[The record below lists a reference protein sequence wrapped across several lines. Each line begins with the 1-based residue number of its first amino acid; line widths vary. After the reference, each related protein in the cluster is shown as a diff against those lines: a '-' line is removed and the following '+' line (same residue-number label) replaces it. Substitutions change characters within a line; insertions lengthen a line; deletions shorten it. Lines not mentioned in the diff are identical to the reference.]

1 MKQTF
6 DPTKLPNDA
15 LLSRALRQVSK
26 YWPLAYSKLLSL
38 EWCWSDATPYGATDG
53 RELILNPAGLEKL
66 QRQPNGV
73 GLCAFLLVH
82 ESLHALLGHGW
93 RLSKLRDPKC
103 ANVAADYIINA
114 MIKARNKELGRA
126 VFPLI
131 DGVLLDEELSG
142 DKSVEQLY
150 RELQQPHQQPAP
162 KAPEPKQDGN
172 KDDNED
178 SDSGSGAAEGDS
190 NSGAA
195 EGDSGAAEGEGSGK
209 SSSSEGEE
217 DVPAG
222 LAAGGDPAA
231 DDTGTGSPAA
241 GGDAGPADSL
251 ADFVGTGAEDTYK
264 PVADEGVTD
273 AALESQMEEDNE
285 RLLIADHI
293 DRVNGGNSGMSGTRI
308 AQQRVLPQPM
318 PWAELLHEWLRG
330 SSRSG
335 WSSPFN
341 APVHGS
347 TGLVCC
353 GRRKRSA
360 GDIVLVIDTSGS
372 VPARVYDRFLKEAQS
387 ILEELRPERLHL
399 LSVSHFVCEAVTL
412 ERDDSMPRSL
422 KGGGGTAFQP
432 AFDWVQQA
440 SIQPDVLV
448 YLTDGVACDIGTLQ
462 APDYPVLWVSTLC
475 RPEHYPFGDTIM
487 TTDFK

>member
-1 MKQTF
+1 MQTF
-6 DPTKLPNDA
+6 DPTKLSNDA

-26 YWPLAYSKLLSL
+26 HWPLAYSKLLSL
-38 EWCWSDATPYGATDG
+38 EWRWSAATPYGATDG
-53 RELILNPAGLEKL
+53 RELILNPAGINKL

-93 RLSKLRDPKC
+93 RLAKMRDPKC

-114 MIKARNKELGRA
+114 MIKARNKELGKA

-131 DGVLLDEELSG
+131 DGVLLNEELSG

-150 RELQQPHQQPAP
+150 RELQQPAQRPTP
-162 KAPEPKQDGN
+162 KAPEPKQDEN
-172 KDDNED
+172 KDDNEGAAD
-178 SDSGSGAAEGDS
+178 DDEGQAGTGASSAEGESEEDDTAGLDTGGDTTADDDGSDTADGGADSGS
-190 NSGAA
+190 
-195 EGDSGAAEGEGSGK
+195 
-209 SSSSEGEE
+209 
-217 DVPAG
+217 
-222 LAAGGDPAA
+222 
-231 DDTGTGSPAA
+231 
-241 GGDAGPADSL
+241 ADSL
-251 ADFVGTGAEDTYK
+251 DDFVGTGAEDTYK
-264 PVADEGVTD
+264 PIVGENDTDDSVA
-273 AALESQMEEDNE
+273 AKMEEDND
-285 RLLIADHI
+285 RLLLADHI
-293 DRVNGGNSGMSGTRI
+293 ERSGGGDSGMTGTRVM
-308 AQQRVLPQPM
+308 QQRVLPQPM

-372 VPARVYDRFLKEAQS
+372 VPARVYDRFLKEAQT
-387 ILEELRPERLHL
+387 ILQELRPERLHL
-399 LSVSHFVCEAVTL
+399 LSVSHYVCEAVTL
-412 ERDDSMPRSL
+412 ERGDDMPLSL

-432 AFDWVQQA
+432 AFDWVQREN
-440 SIQPDVLV
+440 IQPDVLV
-448 YLTDGVACDIGTLQ
+448 YLTDGDSFDINSLQ

-475 RPEHYPFGDTIM
+475 QPEHYPFGDTIM
-487 TTDFK
+487 TTDFN

>member
-1 MKQTF
+1 MQTF
-6 DPTKLPNDA
+6 DPTKLSNDA

-26 YWPLAYSKLLSL
+26 HWPLAYSKLLSL
-38 EWCWSDATPYGATDG
+38 EWRWSAATPYGATDG
-53 RELILNPAGLEKL
+53 RELILNPAGINKL

-93 RLSKLRDPKC
+93 RLAKMRDPKC

-114 MIKARNKELGRA
+114 MIKARNKELGKA

-131 DGVLLDEELSG
+131 DGVLLNEELSG

-150 RELQQPHQQPAP
+150 RELQQPAQRPTP
-162 KAPEPKQDGN
+162 KAPEPKQDEN
-172 KDDNED
+172 KDDNEGED
-178 SDSGSGAAEGDS
+178 NDDDEGAAGDDEGEGNDAAESEEDDTAGLDTGGDTAADDDGSDTADGGTDSGS
-190 NSGAA
+190 
-195 EGDSGAAEGEGSGK
+195 
-209 SSSSEGEE
+209 
-217 DVPAG
+217 
-222 LAAGGDPAA
+222 
-231 DDTGTGSPAA
+231 
-241 GGDAGPADSL
+241 ADSL
-251 ADFVGTGAEDTYK
+251 DDFVGTGAEDTYK
-264 PVADEGVTD
+264 PIVGENDTDDSVA
-273 AALESQMEEDNE
+273 AKMEEDND
-285 RLLIADHI
+285 RLLLADHI
-293 DRVNGGNSGMSGTRI
+293 ERAGGGDSGMTGTRVM
-308 AQQRVLPQPM
+308 QQRVLPQPM

-372 VPARVYDRFLKEAQS
+372 VPARVYDRFLKEAHT
-387 ILEELRPERLHL
+387 ILQELRPERLHL
-399 LSVSHFVCEAVTL
+399 LSVSHYVCEAVTL
-412 ERDDSMPRSL
+412 ERGDDMPLSL

-432 AFDWVQQA
+432 AFDWVQREN
-440 SIQPDVLV
+440 IQPDVLV
-448 YLTDGVACDIGTLQ
+448 YLTDGVAYDINSLQ

-475 RPEHYPFGDTIM
+475 QPEHYPFGDTIM
-487 TTDFK
+487 TTDFN

>member
-1 MKQTF
+1 MQTF
-6 DPTKLPNDA
+6 DPTKLSNDA

-26 YWPLAYSKLLSL
+26 HWPLAYSKLLSL
-38 EWCWSDATPYGATDG
+38 EWRWSAATPYGATDG
-53 RELILNPAGLEKL
+53 RELILNPAGINKL

-93 RLSKLRDPKC
+93 RLAKMRDPKC

-114 MIKARNKELGRA
+114 MIKARNKELGKA

-131 DGVLLDEELSG
+131 DGVLLNEELSG

-150 RELQQPHQQPAP
+150 RELQQPAQRPTP
-162 KAPEPKQDGN
+162 KAPEPKQDEN
-172 KDDNED
+172 KDDNEGEDNDD
-178 SDSGSGAAEGDS
+178 SEGQAGTGASSAEGESEEDDTAGLDTGGDTAADDDGSDTADGGTDSGS
-190 NSGAA
+190 
-195 EGDSGAAEGEGSGK
+195 
-209 SSSSEGEE
+209 
-217 DVPAG
+217 
-222 LAAGGDPAA
+222 
-231 DDTGTGSPAA
+231 
-241 GGDAGPADSL
+241 ADSL
-251 ADFVGTGAEDTYK
+251 DDFVGTGAEDTYK
-264 PVADEGVTD
+264 PIVGENDTDDSVA
-273 AALESQMEEDNE
+273 AKMEEDND
-285 RLLIADHI
+285 RLLLADHI
-293 DRVNGGNSGMSGTRI
+293 ERAGGGDSGMTGTRVM
-308 AQQRVLPQPM
+308 QQRVLPQPM

-372 VPARVYDRFLKEAQS
+372 VPARVYDRFLKEAHT
-387 ILEELRPERLHL
+387 ILQELRPERLHL
-399 LSVSHFVCEAVTL
+399 LSVSHYVCEAVTL
-412 ERDDSMPRSL
+412 ERGDDMPLSL

-432 AFDWVQQA
+432 AFDWVQLEN
-440 SIQPDVLV
+440 IQPDVLV
-448 YLTDGVACDIGTLQ
+448 YLTDGVAYDINSLQ

-475 RPEHYPFGDTIM
+475 QPEHYPFGDTIM
-487 TTDFK
+487 TTDFN

>member
-1 MKQTF
+1 MQTF
-6 DPTKLPNDA
+6 DPTKLGNDA
-15 LLSRALRQVSK
+15 LLSMALRQVSK
-26 YWPLAYSKLLSL
+26 HWPLAYSKLLSL
-38 EWCWSDATPYGATDG
+38 EWRWSDATPYGATDG
-53 RELILNPAGLEKL
+53 KELILNPAGINKL

-93 RLSKLRDPKC
+93 RLAKLRDPKL

-150 RELQQPHQQPAP
+150 RELQQPAPQPKP
-162 KAPEPKQDGN
+162 KPPEPKQDEDKDGN
-172 KDDNED
+172 EGNE
-178 SDSGSGAAEGDS
+178 GAADGTDG
-190 NSGAA
+190 N
-195 EGDSGAAEGEGSGK
+195 EGEGSGE
-209 SSSSEGEE
+209 SSSTEGEK
-217 DVPAG
+217 DNTAGVPAG
-222 LAAGGDPAA
+222 GDTAA
-231 DDTGTGSPAA
+231 DDTGTASADDGS
-241 GGDAGPADSL
+241 GVGPADTL
-251 ADFVGTGAEDTYK
+251 DDFVGTGAEDTYK

-273 AALESQMEEDNE
+273 AALESKMEEDND

-293 DRVNGGNSGMSGTRI
+293 ERVSGGNSGMSGTRI
-308 AQQRVLPQPM
+308 TQQRVLPQPM
-318 PWAELLHEWLRG
+318 PWSELLQEWLRG

-372 VPARVYDRFLKEAQS
+372 VPARVYDRFLREAQT

-399 LSVSHFVCEAVTL
+399 LSVSHYLREAVTL
-412 ERDDSMPRSL
+412 ERGDAIPRSL

-432 AFDWVQQA
+432 AFDWVQWENL
-440 SIQPDVLV
+440 QPDVLV
-448 YLTDGVACDIGTLQ
+448 YLTDGVSYDINSLQ

-487 TTDFK
+487 TTDFN

>member
-1 MKQTF
+1 MQTF
-6 DPTKLPNDA
+6 DPTQLPNDA

-26 YWPLAYSKLLSL
+26 HWPLAYSKLLSL
-38 EWCWSDATPYGATDG
+38 EWRWSDATPYGATDG
-53 RELILNPAGLEKL
+53 KELLLNPAGLNKL

-93 RLSKLRDPKC
+93 RLAKLRDHKC
-103 ANVAADYIINA
+103 ANIAADYIINA
-114 MIKARNKELGRA
+114 MIKARNKELGKA

-150 RELQQPHQQPAP
+150 RELQQPAPQPKP
-162 KAPEPKQDGN
+162 KAPEPKQDEDKDGN
-172 KDDNED
+172 EGEADDE
-178 SDSGSGAAEGDS
+178 
-190 NSGAA
+190 
-195 EGDSGAAEGEGSGK
+195 GAAEGE
-209 SSSSEGEE
+209 SSSTEGGEE
-217 DVPAG
+217 DTAG
-222 LAAGGDPAA
+222 LDTDSDPAA
-231 DDTGTGSPAA
+231 DDAGTAPADGGTGS
-241 GGDAGPADSL
+241 GSADSL
-251 ADFVGTGAEDTYK
+251 DDFVGTGAEDTYK
-264 PVADEGVTD
+264 PVAEEGVTD
-273 AALESQMEEDNE
+273 AALESQMEEDND
-285 RLLIADHI
+285 RLLLADHI
-293 DRVNGGNSGMSGTRI
+293 ERVSGGDSGMSGTRI
-308 AQQRVLPQPM
+308 TQQRVLPQPM
-318 PWAELLHEWLRG
+318 PWSELLHEWLRG

-353 GRRKRSA
+353 GRRKRCA

-372 VPARVYDRFLKEAQS
+372 VPARVYDRFLKEAQT

-399 LSVSHFVCEAVTL
+399 LSVSHYLCEAVTL
-412 ERDDSMPRSL
+412 ERGAEIPRSL

-432 AFDWVQQA
+432 AFDWIQQENL
-440 SIQPDVLV
+440 QPDVLV
-448 YLTDGVACDIGTLQ
+448 YLTDGVSYDINALQ
-462 APDYPVLWVSTLC
+462 QPDYPVLWVSTLC

-487 TTDFK
+487 TTDFN

>member
-1 MKQTF
+1 MTRSPRLVFEHKQNMQTF

-26 YWPLAYSKLLSL
+26 HWPLAYSKLLSL
-38 EWCWSDATPYGATDG
+38 EWRWSDATPYGATDG
-53 RELILNPAGLEKL
+53 KELILNPAGLDKL

-93 RLSKLRDPKC
+93 RLAKLRDPKC

-114 MIKARNKELGRA
+114 MIKARNKELGRV

-150 RELQQPHQQPAP
+150 RELQQPAPQPKP
-162 KAPEPKQDGN
+162 KAPEPKQDEN
-172 KDDNED
+172 KDGSD
-178 SDSGSGAAEGDS
+178 SDEGTAD
-190 NSGAA
+190 
-195 EGDSGAAEGEGSGK
+195 DGAAEGEGN
-209 SSSSEGEE
+209 EGSTAEGDE
-217 DVPAG
+217 DEG
-222 LAAGGDPAA
+222 AAGQAGDSVAA
-231 DDTGTGSPAA
+231 
-241 GGDAGPADSL
+241 GDAGDTNNPL

-273 AALESQMEEDNE
+273 AALESAMEEDNE

-293 DRVNGGNSGMSGTRI
+293 ERASGGDSGMSGTRI
-308 AQQRVLPQPM
+308 TQQRVLPQPM
-318 PWAELLHEWLRG
+318 PWSELLHEWLRG
-330 SSRSG
+330 SSRNG
-335 WSSPFN
+335 WASPFN

-399 LSVSHFVCEAVTL
+399 LSVSHYVCEAVTL
-412 ERDDSMPRSL
+412 ERGDAIPRSL
-422 KGGGGTAFQP
+422 KGGGGTCFAP
-432 AFDWVQQA
+432 AFDWVQLENL
-440 SIQPDVLV
+440 QPDVLV
-448 YLTDGVACDIGTLQ
+448 YLTDGVACDIQSLQ

-475 RPEHYPFGDTIM
+475 WPEHYPFGDTIM

>member
-1 MKQTF
+1 MQTF

-26 YWPLAYSKLLSL
+26 HWPLAYSKLLSL
-38 EWCWSDATPYGATDG
+38 EWRWSDATPYGATDG
-53 RELILNPAGLEKL
+53 RELILNPAGINKL

-93 RLSKLRDPKC
+93 RLAKMRDPKC
-103 ANVAADYIINA
+103 ANIAADYIINA
-114 MIKARNKELGRA
+114 MIKARNKELGKA

-131 DGVLLDEELSG
+131 DGVLLNEELSG

-150 RELQQPHQQPAP
+150 RELQQPAPQPKP
-162 KAPEPKQDGN
+162 KAPEPKQDEN
-172 KDDNED
+172 KDGSD
-178 SDSGSGAAEGDS
+178 SDEGAADEGAADDEGDDEGQAGT
-190 NSGAA
+190 GA
-195 EGDSGAAEGEGSGK
+195 SSAEGEG
-209 SSSSEGEE
+209 EG
-217 DVPAG
+217 DVPTG
-222 LAAGGDPAA
+222 LDAGGDTPA
-231 DDTGTGSPAA
+231 DDDGSDTTDGGTDSGS
-241 GGDAGPADSL
+241 ADSL
-251 ADFVGTGAEDTYK
+251 DDFVGTGAEDTYK
-264 PVADEGVTD
+264 PVAGENDTD
-273 AALESQMEEDNE
+273 AALERAMEEDND
-285 RLLIADHI
+285 RLLLADHI
-293 DRVNGGNSGMSGTRI
+293 ERASGGDSGMTGTRVM
-308 AQQRVLPQPM
+308 QQRVLPQPM

-372 VPARVYDRFLKEAQS
+372 VPARVYDRFLKEAQT
-387 ILEELRPERLHL
+387 ILQELRPERLHL
-399 LSVSHFVCEAVTL
+399 LSVSHYVCQAVTL
-412 ERDDSMPRSL
+412 ERGDDMPLSL
-422 KGGGGTAFQP
+422 KGGGGTCFEP
-432 AFDWVQQA
+432 AFDWIQQEN
-440 SIQPDVLV
+440 IQPDVMV
-448 YLTDGVACDIGTLQ
+448 YLTDGVACDIESLQ

-475 RPEHYPFGDTIM
+475 QPEHYPFGDTIM
-487 TTDFK
+487 TTDFN

>member
-1 MKQTF
+1 MQTF
-6 DPTKLPNDA
+6 DPTKLSNDA

-26 YWPLAYSKLLSL
+26 HWPLAYSKLLSL
-38 EWCWSDATPYGATDG
+38 EWRWSDATPYGATDG
-53 RELILNPAGLEKL
+53 RELILNPAGINKL

-93 RLSKLRDPKC
+93 RLAKMRDPKC

-114 MIKARNKELGRA
+114 MIKARNKELGKA

-131 DGVLLDEELSG
+131 DGVLLNEELSG

-150 RELQQPHQQPAP
+150 RELQQPAPPTKP
-162 KAPEPKQDGN
+162 KAPEPKQDEN
-172 KDDNED
+172 KDDNEGED
-178 SDSGSGAAEGDS
+178 NDDDEGAAGDGEGEDNDAAESEEDDTAGLDTGGDTAADDDGSDTADGGTDSGS
-190 NSGAA
+190 
-195 EGDSGAAEGEGSGK
+195 
-209 SSSSEGEE
+209 
-217 DVPAG
+217 
-222 LAAGGDPAA
+222 
-231 DDTGTGSPAA
+231 
-241 GGDAGPADSL
+241 ADSL
-251 ADFVGTGAEDTYK
+251 DDFVGTGAEDTYK
-264 PVADEGVTD
+264 PIVGENDTDDSVA
-273 AALESQMEEDNE
+273 AKMEEDND
-285 RLLIADHI
+285 RLLLADHI
-293 DRVNGGNSGMSGTRI
+293 ERAGGGDSGMTGTRVM
-308 AQQRVLPQPM
+308 QQRVLPQPM

-372 VPARVYDRFLKEAQS
+372 VPARVYDRFLKEAHT
-387 ILEELRPERLHL
+387 ILQELRPERLHL
-399 LSVSHFVCEAVTL
+399 LSVSHYVCEAVTL
-412 ERDDSMPRSL
+412 ERGDDMPLSL

-432 AFDWVQQA
+432 AFDWVQCEN
-440 SIQPDVLV
+440 IQPDVLV
-448 YLTDGVACDIGTLQ
+448 YLTDGVAYDINSLQ

-475 RPEHYPFGDTIM
+475 QPEHYPFGDTIM
-487 TTDFK
+487 TTDFN